1 VTAINIINL
10 KKSFDDKKVLNG
22 IFLKVEEGEKIVIKG
37 PNGCG
42 KTTLLKII
50 AGLIKPDEGI
60 VEIGPGI
67 KISFMFQNPIFL
79 PWLNMEENLNL
90 TCKDPV
96 KLKELIDY
104 FKLKN
109 YLNLFPQQLSGGY
122 LQIFSFVRTFT
133 IPHNLL
139 LLDEPFKS
147 LDINLKEKA
156 KAFLK
161 YHLDNNKKTTLL
173 MVSHQEDREDKEI
186 ADKIFNLF

>member
-1 VTAINIINL
+1 MTVINIINL
-10 KKSFDDKKVLNG
+10 KKSFNDKKVLNG
-22 IFLKVEEGEKIVIKG
+22 VFLKLEEGEKIVIKG

-50 AGLIKPDEGI
+50 AGLINPDEGI
-60 VEIGPGI
+60 VEISPGT

-90 TCKDPV
+90 TCKDPS
-96 KLKELIDY
+96 KLKEFIDY
-104 FKLKN
+104 FDLKD
-109 YLNLFPQQLSGGY
+109 YLNLFPHQLSGGY

-133 IPHNLL
+133 IPHDLL

-147 LDINLKEKA
+147 FDINRKKKA

-161 YHLDNNKKTTLL
+161 SHLDNKKITLL

>member
-1 VTAINIINL
+1 MTAINIINL

-122 LQIFSFVRTFT
+122 LQIFSFVRTLT

-173 MVSHQEDREDKEI
+173 MVSHQEDREDREI

>member
-122 LQIFSFVRTFT
+122 LQIFSFVRTLT

>member
-122 LQIFSFVRTFT
+122 LQIFSFVRTLT

-173 MVSHQEDREDKEI
+173 MVSHQEDREDREI

>member
-1 VTAINIINL
+1 LTVINIINL
-10 KKSFDDKKVLNG
+10 KKSFNDKKVLNG
-22 IFLKVEEGEKIVIKG
+22 VFLKLEEGEKIVIKG

-60 VEIGPGI
+60 VEISPGT

-90 TCKDPV
+90 TCKDPS

-104 FKLKN
+104 FDLKD
-109 YLNLFPQQLSGGY
+109 YLNLFPNQLSGGY

-147 LDINLKEKA
+147 FDINRKEKA

-161 YHLDNNKKTTLL
+161 SHLDNKKITLL

>member
-67 KISFMFQNPIFL
+67 KISSMFQNPIFL

-122 LQIFSFVRTFT
+122 LQIFSFVRTLT